1 MLEESKLYIVTD
13 DINKHLIH
21 NILLKLDPT
30 ISSKDFPILI
40 SIDTKYY
47 KADINVENIPID
59 KFKPEKVRE
68 MDALLIIVSKTIHLS
83 TLLTKLKLYKDHDI
97 TKLCCITSLINP
109 EISHKIKSQCIDSSI
124 ELILI
129 SSKNNNC
136 QYVYNLENGI
146 NRIVESI
153 TCTMWSNIQLKKYNT
168 NSEKYSEKENL
179 EKENLEEI
187 YDLNQFDSLMYKI
200 TDLRSKCH
208 NLSDYER
215 RKNATDIVLELI
227 KQFNI
232 SNINID

>member
-13 DINKHLIH
+13 DTNQYLIH

-30 ISSKDFPILI
+30 ISSRDFPILM

-47 KADINVENIPID
+47 KANINVENIPID
-59 KFKPEKVRE
+59 KFEPEKVKE
-68 MDALLIIVSKTIHLS
+68 MDALLIIVSKTIYLS
-83 TLLTKLKLYKDHDI
+83 TLLTKLKLYKDYDI

-109 EISHKIKSQCIDSSI
+109 EISYEIKSQCIDSSI

-129 SSKNNNC
+129 SSKDSNC
-136 QYVYNLENGI
+136 QYVYNLESGI

-153 TCTMWSNIQLKKYNT
+153 TCTMWSNLQLKKHNI
-168 NSEKYSEKENL
+168 NSDNYL
-179 EKENLEEI
+179 EEDPEEGDSEEI
-187 YDLNQFDSLMYKI
+187 YDLSQFDSLMYKI

-208 NLSDYER
+208 NLSDDER
-215 RKNATDIVLELI
+215 RRNATDIVLELI

-232 SNINID
+232 NNINVN

>member
-13 DINKHLIH
+13 DTNQHLIH

-30 ISSKDFPILI
+30 IFSRDFPILI

-47 KADINVENIPID
+47 KANVNIENIPID
-59 KFKPEKVRE
+59 KFEPEKVKE

-83 TLLTKLKLYKDHDI
+83 TLLTKLKLYKDYDI

-109 EISHKIKSQCIDSSI
+109 GILYEIKSQCIDSSI

-129 SSKNNNC
+129 SSKDSNC
-136 QYVYNLENGI
+136 QYVYNLESGI

-153 TCTMWSNIQLKKYNT
+153 TCTMWSNLQLKKHNV
-168 NSEKYSEKENL
+168 NSDKY
-179 EKENLEEI
+179 LEEDSEEI
-187 YDLNQFDSLMYKI
+187 CDLSQFDSLMYKI

-208 NLSDYER
+208 NLSDDER
-215 RKNATDIVLELI
+215 RRNATDIVLELI
-227 KQFNI
+227 RKFNI
-232 SNINID
+232 NNITID